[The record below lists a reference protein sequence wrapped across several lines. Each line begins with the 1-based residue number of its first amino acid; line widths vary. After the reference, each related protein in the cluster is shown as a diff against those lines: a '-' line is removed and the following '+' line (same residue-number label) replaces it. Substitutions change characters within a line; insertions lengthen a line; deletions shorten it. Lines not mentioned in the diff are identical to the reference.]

1 MVKEVYNV
9 FNYTF
14 PTMATV
20 DVEREETNITATI
33 GINMGLLKRL
43 FERVKENEHNL
54 LLSSNS
60 ICLTFRCLILTP
72 ISYQL
77 SDM

>member
-20 DVEREETNITATI
+20 DVEGEETNITATI

-43 FERVKENEHNL
+43 FERVKKMNTI
-54 LLSSNS
+54 SYFPPT
-60 ICLTFRCLILTP
+60 IYLTFRCLILTP

-77 SDM
+77 SDT